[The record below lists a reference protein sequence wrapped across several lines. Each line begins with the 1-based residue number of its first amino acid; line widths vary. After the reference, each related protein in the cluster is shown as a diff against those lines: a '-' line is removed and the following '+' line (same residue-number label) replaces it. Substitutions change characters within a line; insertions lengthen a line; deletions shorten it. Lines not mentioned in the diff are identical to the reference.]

1 MNRRQE
7 TTAWSSGS
15 WMEGWRS
22 IQNCCCCWPEIR
34 GIRIR
39 IRLLDW
45 FGFGSVWFGYR
56 LRTFSAMVGQLQS
69 QPEVDDVQNE
79 NVSGWEEEGS
89 KRSARHHSQI

>member
-1 MNRRQE
+1 MDH
-7 TTAWSSGS
+7 
-15 WMEGWRS
+15 GWRDGGVFRTAAAVGLRLEGLGLGLG
-22 IQNCCCCWPEIR
+22 CWI
-34 GIRIR
+34 
-39 IRLLDW
+39 
-45 FGFGSVWFGYR
+45 GFGLVLVWFWFGYR